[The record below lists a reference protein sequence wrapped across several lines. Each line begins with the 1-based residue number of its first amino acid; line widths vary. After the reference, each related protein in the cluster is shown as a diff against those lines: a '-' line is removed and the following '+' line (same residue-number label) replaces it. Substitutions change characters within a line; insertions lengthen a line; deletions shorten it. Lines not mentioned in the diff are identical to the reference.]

1 MNPDQNILSMP
12 APVLERSILV
22 PFRPQSAEE
31 MQARVNAVKDAAAAD
46 NHTVIAPTHLM
57 VKGEKLLG
65 YLSIAGLPNVHAW
78 FDTKHPHALDSLK
91 MIEMGELTLR
101 EKNITAYSLLC
112 AEESP
117 FTPHLER
124 MGFTKLGTSVLY
136 LKRL

>member
-1 MNPDQNILSMP
+1 MNPEENILALP
-12 APVLERSILV
+12 TPLLERAILV

-31 MQARVNAVKDAAAAD
+31 AETRVNALKGAAATD
-46 NHTVIAPTHLM
+46 SHTVIAPTHVM
-57 VKGEKLLG
+57 MKGEKLLG

-91 MIEMGELTLR
+91 MIEMGELSLR

-112 AEESP
+112 AEASP

-124 MGFTKLGTSVLY
+124 MGFTKLGTTVLY

>member
-1 MNPDQNILSMP
+1 MNPEENILSMP
-12 APVLERSILV
+12 TPLLERAILV
-22 PFRPQSAEE
+22 PFRPQSAEAA
-31 MQARVNAVKDAAAAD
+31 QAQIEAVKAAAAAD
-46 NHTVIAPTHLM
+46 NHTVLAPTHLM
-57 VKGEKLLG
+57 LKGEKLLG

-78 FDTKHPHALDSLK
+78 FDSKHPHALDSLK

-101 EKNITAYSLLC
+101 EKGVSAYSLLC

-124 MGFTKLGTSVLY
+124 MGFTKLGTTVLY